1 MENTVIIKVEE
12 LMKDKDF
19 VEQMLSA
26 ETAEAAQTLFA
37 SRGVEFTLEE
47 IVQIG
52 AGLKACNSEDELN
65 DADLDTVSG
74 GIALATVA
82 AVVSIISGGVA
93 IVDFVGKRAGWWK

>member
-1 MENTVIIKVEE
+1 MENTIIIKVEE

-47 IVQIG
+47 IIQIG
-52 AGLKACNSEDELN
+52 AGLRASSSESELD
-65 DADLDTVSG
+65 DADLDAVVG
-74 GIALATVA
+74 GSVLATVA
-82 AVVSIISGGVA
+82 SVISIVA
-93 IVDFVGKRAGWWK
+93 GSVKVVDFIGKRAGWWK

>member
-1 MENTVIIKVEE
+1 MENTIVIKVEE

-26 ETAEAAQTLFA
+26 ETAEAAQALFA

-47 IVQIG
+47 ITQIG
-52 AGLKACNSEDELN
+52 AGLKACISEDELS
-65 DADLDTVSG
+65 DADLNAVSG

-82 AVVSIISGGVA
+82 SVVSIISGGVA
-93 IVDFVGKRAGWWK
+93 VVDFIGKRVGWWK